1 MTNRT
6 YIDESCDACKA
17 MHYLYQR
24 LELQT
29 CAPTSS
35 VEPEPATNGPVTN
48 GPTNCTANNN
58 NPKVDISEM
67 TSKDYYFDSYAHF
80 GIHEVGQACFSFA

>member
-1 MTNRT
+1 M
-6 YIDESCDACKA
+6 
-17 MHYLYQR
+17 
-24 LELQT
+24 QT

-80 GIHEVGQACFSFA
+80 GIHEVGINLQVSVSHIYCIG